1 MSSKF
6 HLSTAAI
13 GVSVLIALLIS
24 ALLWGTSETESGV
37 ERAIRHNFR
46 AAGLLSQLQ
55 VEGEKMRRYEKEMFI
70 YANQADARA
79 KYAKEFDGAYSKL
92 IALNNEAAALGHKG
106 FTDEDRV
113 EIAKWLDAT
122 AFYANEFRRLTVSA
136 ESTVADAATLTM
148 TLNNGIKA
156 GKDRFRVLLDGAS
169 AMREKKEQQAM
180 AINDTIDQVFAR
192 ELMMMMLIG
201 GAIVLGGAAW
211 LLLMRPA
218 ATGAAARGRLAEG
231 QAA

>member
-1 MSSKF
+1 MNRQAKVQ
-6 HLSTAAI
+6 LVVLALIVGAAMAAVAWVNQTARELVGQA
-13 GVSVLIALLIS
+13 V
-24 ALLWGTSETESGV
+24 
-37 ERAIRHNFR
+37 RHNFS
-46 AAGLLSQLQ
+46 AAGLLSRIQ
-55 VEGEKMRRYEKEMFI
+55 VEGERMRRYEKEMFI

-79 KYAKEFDGAYSKL
+79 KYAKEFDGAYTKL

-106 FTDEDRV
+106 FTDEDRA

-122 AFYANEFRRLTVSA
+122 AFYANEFRRLTATA
-136 ESTVADAATLTM
+136 ESTPADAAALTL

-156 GKDRFRVLLDGAS
+156 GKDRFRLLLDGAS

-192 ELMMMMLIG
+192 QLMMMMMIG

-211 LLLMRPA
+211 LLLMRPVA
-218 ATGAAARGRLAEG
+218 AGAAARGRLAEG